1 MSNTNIGVT
10 EERKRQ
16 FNTSSKIRNL
26 CFSNVWNGPHRARS
40 WQDKPHLLRFAEE
53 EPNLLDD
60 LLIMP
65 ADIEAAIKTDVNTQL
80 VGKNVTVII
89 IKR

>member
-1 MSNTNIGVT
+1 VSNTNIGVT

-16 FNTSSKIRNL
+16 FITGSKIRNL
-26 CFSNVWNGPHRARS
+26 CFSNAWTGLYRARS
-40 WQDKPHLLRFAEE
+40 WQDKPHFLRFAEE

-60 LLIMP
+60 FLLMP

-80 VGKNVTVII
+80 VEKNVTVII
-89 IKR
+89 KR